1 MLHCGLFAH
10 IVAAAA
16 LVGCGGEPLLLGG
29 GGDSGC
35 VPGTYAGT
43 CDCGAGAD
51 ASPLVPPSGTIV
63 LSLEGDHGGKSLQ
76 IAPGSEFTGAQPGAI
91 MFVTELSGSVDCATY
106 KVTGAISRVR
116 VVSGP
121 QTFTITAQQ
130 LGDLSADYDASGPA
144 LVKGVLV
151 NGIIN
156 APGISPA
163 LLAGTATTCTWSA
176 ALQR

>member
-63 LSLEGDHGGKSLQ
+63 
-76 IAPGSEFTGAQPGAI
+76 TGAQPGAI

-176 ALQR
+176 ALPR